1 MFTGKCSRC
10 EVMKADYEEA
20 PVPTDLLLCKLCHR
34 DVSRKAMT
42 DHQIGLIIEELSIW
56 NNENNRA
63 TAKLDFNLIISD
75 LMSIIKQPNY

>member
-10 EVMKADYEEA
+10 EVLKADYEEA

-42 DHQIGLIIEELSIW
+42 DHKIELIIEE
-56 NNENNRA
+56 
-63 TAKLDFNLIISD
+63 
-75 LMSIIKQPNY
+75 LMSIIKQPNF